1 MNHHRTGGRQNMK
14 KLGKFLLLF
23 SINYLIIVFKREAIK
38 EDESGRIQSSVDD
51 IVYRAIRKK
60 TLQKKNIRLG
70 MV

>member
-23 SINYLIIVFKREAIK
+23 SINYFIIVFQREAIK